1 MKEVLIASGNRH
13 KIEEI
18 RAILAP
24 LSIRVTAAGEKGD
37 LPDVVEDGDTF
48 EANAAKKALTIA
60 QILGQV
66 VLADDSGLEVRALD
80 GAPGI
85 MSARYAGEQGNDQ
98 ANMDKLLQAL
108 KGVADR
114 RARFRCVMVLAGPQG
129 VLGTASGEVRGRI
142 IDSPRGTNGF
152 GYDPIFVPEGET
164 QTFAEL
170 SEDRKNGMSHR
181 SAALQVA
188 LADRLFDL
196 V

>member
-188 LADRLFDL
+188 LADKLFDL

>member
-1 MKEVLIASGNRH
+1 MKELLIASGNRH

-24 LSIRVTAAGEKGD
+24 LNICVTAAGEKGD

-60 QILGQV
+60 KILGQV

-85 MSARYAGEQGNDQ
+85 FSARYAGEQGNDQ
-98 ANMDKLLQAL
+98 ANMDKLLQNL
-108 KGVADR
+108 KGVSDR
-114 RARFRCVMVLAGPQG
+114 QACFRCVVVLAGPQG

-142 IDSPRGTNGF
+142 IDAPRGTNGF
-152 GYDPIFVPEGET
+152 GYDPIFVPEGES

-170 SEDRKNGMSHR
+170 PEERKNGMSHR
-181 SAALQVA
+181 SAALQTA
-188 LADRLFDL
+188 LANRLFDL